1 MKLRIG
7 ACALV
12 LALAGCSGESP
23 ESGVAGMRGVAASDS
38 LGALK
43 ASLPGGRSIDK
54 SIANAPDRGALISF
68 ANKGKPTKKEGA
80 YTWYPVAISE
90 AHAYQG
96 VSSGEMTVPTPDGG
110 QVKVRYERHA
120 EEIDGNWTWI
130 GRVVGGDPLQEA
142 IITFGEKA
150 VFGSIPMGKGKLPL
164 SLQTR
169 QGQVFAVEAD
179 PSLVVSANTGHNDML
194 VPEASH
200 VRAMAGAAASQ
211 SAAVS
216 QGAVAVA
223 QSAPQTSANT
233 IDVAIGYTPEF
244 AADNGGAS
252 GAATRLVFLVQ
263 VGNQAFTNSQINGYL
278 RIVNAVQVSY
288 TNSTANSTALNE
300 VTGSNGSTQV
310 TVPASLAPLR
320 TARDQYGA
328 DIAILVRKFTTPE
341 NDGCGIAWLN
351 GAGGQTGVRASDAPF
366 GYAVISDG
374 YDQGTDGKT
383 YYCADETLVHE
394 AGHLMGAAHDRAN
407 SKINPTLPAGGT
419 NLLYGAYTYSF
430 GLNTDAANGN
440 FFTLDAY
447 GDDTGG
453 DTPYRVF
460 SNPNVTICG
469 GRACGVANS
478 EDNART
484 LNQTIPVVAAFRAT
498 VVPFDNNP
506 VMDLDGDGKSD
517 IVLTH
522 GATGS
527 VYYWLMDGAAQRS
540 GRASTVTL
548 PGYVLRGT
556 GDFNND
562 GRADLLFSNAT
573 TVRLLVG
580 KTDGDFTNTLV
591 ADLPSGWVV
600 GGVGDIDADG
610 KSDIV
615 LTHGATGSIYYWLMD
630 GGAQRSG
637 RASTITLPGYT
648 LRSTGDVN
656 GDGRADLLFSNA
668 TTVRLLVGKS
678 DGDFTNSLV
687 ADLPSGWVVG
697 GAGDIDGDGKTDIV
711 LTHGAT
717 GSIYYWLMDG
727 ATQRSGRASTI
738 TLPGYTL
745 RATGDYN
752 ADGRADLLFSNAT
765 SVRVLLGKS
774 DGDFTNTAVAD
785 LPSGWVLANLFGRLG
800 GASYDIDADGKS
812 DVVLTHAATGSVYY
826 WLMDGASQRSGRAS
840 AVTLP
845 GYTLRGSG
853 DFNADGRADLLYS
866 NATTVRMLLGRTD
879 GDFTNSAVADLP
891 SGWAVGGIGDV
902 DADGKA
908 DVVLTHAATGSVYYW
923 LMDGASQ
930 RSGRASAV
938 TVPGFTLRAVADF
951 NADGRADLLFSN
963 ASTVR
968 LLVGRADGDFTN
980 TVVADLPSG
989 WVVGGAGDIDAD
1001 GKADIILSHAATGS
1015 VYYWLMDGASQRSG
1029 RASAVTLPGYTLRS
1043 AGDFNADGRA
1053 DLVFS
1058 NATTVRMLVGRT
1070 DGDFTNSAVADLPS
1084 GWVVGNR

>member
-1 MKLRIG
+1 MKLRVG
-7 ACALV
+7 ACALMLV
-12 LALAGCSGESP
+12 LAGCSGESP
-23 ESGVAGMRGVAASDS
+23 ESGMAGMRGVAASKPT
-38 LGALK
+38 GALPT
-43 ASLPGGRSIDK
+43 SLPLARAIGA
-54 SIANAPDRGALISF
+54 SIANLPDRGALLSF
-68 ANKGKPTKKEGA
+68 PDRAKPTKQEGA
-80 YTWYPVAISE
+80 YTWFPTSISE
-90 AHAYQG
+90 AHAFKG
-96 VSSGEMTVPTPDGG
+96 IATGEMTVPSPDGS
-110 QVKVRYERHA
+110 QVKLRYERHV

-130 GRVVGGDPLQEA
+130 GRVVGGDPMQEA

-150 VFGSIPMGKGKLPL
+150 VFGSIPQANGKPAL

-169 QGQVFAVEAD
+169 NGTVFAVQTD
-179 PSLVVSANTGHNDML
+179 PTKVVSATKGHVDVMI
-194 VPEASH
+194 PEA
-200 VRAMAGAAASQ
+200 RALRSSMGAAVT
-211 SAAVS
+211 AAAQVT
-216 QGAVAVA
+216 QNAVAVA
-223 QSAPQTSANT
+223 QGAPQTAANT

-244 AADNGGAS
+244 ATANGGAS
-252 GAATRLVFLVQ
+252 GAATRLVFLIQ
-263 VGNQAFTNSQINGYL
+263 VGNQAFVNSNVNGYL
-278 RIVNAVQVSY
+278 RVVNAVQVSY
-288 TNSTANSTALNE
+288 TNTNSNQTALSE
-300 VTGSNGSTQV
+300 LTGSNGQSAV

-328 DIAILVRKFTTPE
+328 DIAILVRKFNTPE
-341 NDGCGIAWLN
+341 NEGCGIAWLN
-351 GAGGQTGVRASDAPF
+351 GANGANNPNQPPITSADAPW
-366 GYAVISDG
+366 GYAVVSDG
-374 YDQGTDGKT
+374 FDAGTDGKT

-394 AGHLMGAAHDRAN
+394 AAHLMGSAHDRGN
-407 SKINPTLPAGGT
+407 SSSAGAFAYS
-419 NLLYGAYTYSF
+419 YGYKTTAST
-430 GLNTDAANGN
+430 GN
-440 FFTLDAY
+440 FYTVMAY
-447 GDDTGG
+447 GDTGQTAHRIFS
-453 DTPYRVF
+453 TPLK
-460 SNPNVTICG
+460 STCG
-469 GRACGVANS
+469 SAGNLACGVANS
-478 EDNART
+478 EDNARS

-498 VVPFDNNP
+498 IVPFDNNP
-506 VMDLDGDGKSD
+506 LMDLDGDGKSD

-615 LTHGATGSIYYWLMD
+615 LTHGATGSVYYWLMD

-648 LRSTGDVN
+648 LRSTGDFN

-717 GSIYYWLMDG
+717 GSVYYWLMDG

-752 ADGRADLLFSNAT
+752 ADGRTDLLFSNAT

-826 WLMDGASQRSGRAS
+826 WLMDGASQRSGRSS

-980 TVVADLPSG
+980 SVVADLPSG

-1001 GKADIILSHAATGS
+1001 GKADIILSHVATGS